1 MIHKWGVSSF
11 YYTCETWYRLS
22 QLPKS
27 QPFLIFKK
35 KKKLIYIYIYIER
48 EREREREILKF
59 DNHDYADRVTIDL
72 SINIETP

>member
-1 MIHKWGVSSF
+1 M
-11 YYTCETWYRLS
+11 
-22 QLPKS
+22 PKS
-27 QPFLIFKK
+27 QPFIIFIKK
-35 KKKLIYIYIYIER
+35 KSLYIYIYILRYIYIYR